1 MLQVDEDDAAL
12 KAKMKRE
19 AAELKAAQARS
30 ARLPTIYCES

>member
-1 MLQVDEDDAAL
+1 MIQDDDDDAAL

-30 ARLPTIYCES
+30 VHFVTI